1 MIKKR
6 VVEILKK
13 RNEKGLKAQI
23 VSSFGRITHYAP
35 SFASYFCSIKTS
47 KYSKANF

>member
-1 MIKKR
+1 MGY
-6 VVEILKK
+6 VLLSF
-13 RNEKGLKAQI
+13 GLLLAQI

-35 SFASYFCSIKTS
+35 SFTAYFCSIKTS